1 MLSTIFFAILVFALG
16 ALICFMGYRAFM
28 VLLPIWGFLAGMWL
42 GAYVTALIFGTGLL
56 STLLGIVVAV
66 IAGIASAA
74 FAYLFYSVG
83 VVVVAVL
90 LGAALGSGIM
100 GAVGLDGP
108 LMSLLGA
115 FIGGGAVGAVALL
128 WNVPKYLIL
137 VLTALAGADLMVVSG
152 LTILGRISAG
162 ELEGGG
168 NLIRLIGQGGVLAW
182 IVALA
187 LAVAGF
193 VVQLRASRDFQ
204 FGKERFVENWG

>member
-1 MLSTIFFAILVFALG
+1 MILIAIIVFALG

-42 GAYVTALIFGTGLL
+42 GAYIISLIFGTGLL
-56 STLLGIVVAV
+56 ANLLGIAVAV
-66 IAGIASAA
+66 ITGIAGAA

-83 VVVVAVL
+83 VAVVAVL
-90 LGAALGSGIM
+90 LGAALGSGIL

-115 FIGGGAVGAVALL
+115 FIGGGAVGAAALL

-152 LTILGRISAG
+152 LTILGRITAAD
-162 ELEGGG
+162 LEGGG
-168 NLIRLIGQGGVLAW
+168 NLVKLIGQGGALAW

-193 VVQLRASRDFQ
+193 VVQLRASRDYQ